1 MEFYQDKCICGTVKV
16 SSKGQI
22 VIPKKARDYYDF
34 KEEDTLFVIAEKDV
48 GITLI
53 KADNI
58 DELKKKL

>member
-1 MEFYQDKCICGTVKV
+1 MEFYKDKCICGTVKV
-16 SSKGQI
+16 STKGQI

-34 KEEDTLFVIAEKDV
+34 KEEDTLFVIAEKGV

-58 DELKKKL
+58 DELKEKL